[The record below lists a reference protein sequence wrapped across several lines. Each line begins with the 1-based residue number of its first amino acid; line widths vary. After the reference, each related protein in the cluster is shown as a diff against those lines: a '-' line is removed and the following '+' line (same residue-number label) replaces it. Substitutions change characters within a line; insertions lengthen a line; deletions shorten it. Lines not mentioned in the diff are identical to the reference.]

1 MSEADLIT
9 LPNFLIPYKDGVEY
23 FTDDAE
29 TVGKIVI
36 AVATKI
42 FKGADISPKLSPCER
57 GVYRQWLKVA
67 EEGIEKASR
76 ERRKVQNAA
85 AARWSK
91 SKDGTPQARPA
102 NPSQSGG
109 RSPAPVRQIEPAQ
122 GKPPAP
128 TPAPVRRTAA
138 QPSGGARRGGCT
150 RLGDGLNFEKILDGG
165 DDGIETMIFKNPV
178 KAALQI
184 TGETGNAKA
193 ENTLKKYVR
202 TKGAD
207 NCAQTLYEFYAEL
220 KQGEEPD
227 NRGKALNARLKA
239 LPDIP
244 AQERGRGRE

>member
-1 MSEADLIT
+1 MSERNTVKAPPAILVLKEVIRDYRAVNDPAGLGK
-9 LPNFLIPYKDGVEY
+9 LLFPLEQCLSGEEY
-23 FTDDAE
+23 TP
-29 TVGKIVI
+29 
-36 AVATKI
+36 
-42 FKGADISPKLSPCER
+42 PKTGGELNTFNRLLEAA
-57 GVYRQWLKVA
+57 KK
-67 EEGIEKASR
+67 GIETYEKMSNRGKAGAAAC
-76 ERRKVQNAA
+76 NAA
-85 AARWSK
+85 KREK
-91 SKDGTPQARPA
+91 QAQAA
-102 NPSQSGG
+102 NPSPSGG

-128 TPAPVRRTAA
+128 TPAPVRRTVA
-138 QPSGGARRGGCT
+138 QPSGDTRRGGCT
-150 RLGDGLNFEKILDGG
+150 RLGDGFNIAEVLGGG
-165 DDGIETMIFKNPV
+165 DSIETMIFKNPV
-178 KAALQI
+178 NAALQI